1 MYLHMSNRLDDL
13 SWSIYHHNNE
23 DLLRS
28 LEVGEESTSDSC
40 QSLFSR
46 SQQEEVLKS
55 WSIWRRWSSPT
66 SEFISSHLQP
76 NEMGVTASIVLP
88 TSWILS
94 YKKEVFSISRDDSVG
109 YCRLFLRFHASIHSF
124 NHTYS
129 LVYVAFFSIQ
139 STQFDELKQIRSN
152 KNITIDVS
160 IIITVEESYG
170 FHKHIIDNRHLVWI
184 QTMSSHVKMHT
195 NNQSQQ
201 WFPIS

>member
-1 MYLHMSNRLDDL
+1 MSNRSDDL
-13 SWSIYHHNNE
+13 SWSIYHHSNE

-66 SEFISSHLQP
+66 NEFISSHSQP

-94 YKKEVFSISRDDSVG
+94 YKKEVFSISRDDSVE

-139 STQFDELKQIRSN
+139 STQLDELKQIRSN

-160 IIITVEESYG
+160 IIITVEESRG
-170 FHKHIIDNRHLVWI
+170 FHNHIIDNRYLVWI

>member
-1 MYLHMSNRLDDL
+1 MSNRLDDL
-13 SWSIYHHNNE
+13 SWSIYHHSNE

-28 LEVGEESTSDSC
+28 LEVGEESTSDSYPL
-40 QSLFSR
+40 SFFR

-66 SEFISSHLQP
+66 SEFISSHSLP

-160 IIITVEESYG
+160 IIITVEESCG
-170 FHKHIIDNRHLVWI
+170 FHKHIIDNRYLVWI

>member
-1 MYLHMSNRLDDL
+1 MSNRLDDL
-13 SWSIYHHNNE
+13 SWSIYHHSNE
-23 DLLRS
+23 DHLRS

-66 SEFISSHLQP
+66 NEFISSHSQP

-94 YKKEVFSISRDDSVG
+94 YKKEVFSISRDDSVE

-139 STQFDELKQIRSN
+139 STQLDELKQIRSN

-160 IIITVEESYG
+160 IIITVEESRG
-170 FHKHIIDNRHLVWI
+170 FHKHIIDNRYLVWI

>member
-1 MYLHMSNRLDDL
+1 MSNRLDDL
-13 SWSIYHHNNE
+13 SWSIYHHSNE
-23 DLLRS
+23 DHLRS

-66 SEFISSHLQP
+66 NEFISSHSQP

-94 YKKEVFSISRDDSVG
+94 YKKEVFSISRDDSVE

-139 STQFDELKQIRSN
+139 STQLDELKQIRSN

-160 IIITVEESYG
+160 IIITVEESCG
-170 FHKHIIDNRHLVWI
+170 INKNIIDNRYLVWI
-184 QTMSSHVKMHT
+184 KTMSSQVKMHT
-195 NNQSQQ
+195 NNQ
-201 WFPIS
+201 